1 MYIPQLY
8 SVTDEAVI
16 NDFIRQNAF
25 AVIVSADENG
35 VPVATHLPLELRMS
49 EIGERRLL
57 GHFAKANPHW
67 RTLTPEKTVLAIFS
81 GPHTYISPRWY
92 DHANV
97 PTWNY
102 MTVHAYGHAR
112 LIEDEA
118 EVLAHLTRMVNAYE
132 AQPGTYKLEEQPAKV
147 IQQIHG
153 VVMFE
158 LAVTRVEAKFKLSQ
172 NRNAGDYANII
183 AQLQQR
189 GDAVSRQI
197 AEAMDELRTRKTQDE
212 LPDAKASD

>member
-1 MYIPQLY
+1 MYVPQLY
-8 SVTDEAVI
+8 SVTDDAII
-16 NDFIRQNAF
+16 NDFIRQNNF
-25 AVIVSADENG
+25 AVVVSTDETG
-35 VPVATHLPLELRMS
+35 VPVATHLPLELTVT
-49 EIGERRLL
+49 ETGERRLA
-57 GHFAKANPHW
+57 GHFAKANAHW
-67 RTLTPEKTVLAIFS
+67 RALMPEKTMLVIFS

-92 DHANV
+92 DQPNV

-118 EVLAHLTRMVNAYE
+118 EVLAHLTRMVNQYE
-132 AQPGTYKLEEQPAKV
+132 AQPGTYKLEEQPPKV
-147 IQQIHG
+147 IQQMHG

-158 LAVTRVEAKFKLSQ
+158 MVVTRVEAKFKLSQ

-189 GDAVSRQI
+189 EDALSHQV
-197 AEAMDELRTRKTQDE
+197 AEAMGLFKGHG
-212 LPDAKASD
+212 